1 MEQLAMVEN
10 YTLLIRLIVAHLV
23 SDFILQPTN
32 WVKDREKNKLK
43 SKQLYFHIAVTGLTA
58 YIFSGLWTN
67 FYIPL
72 GIMITH
78 YIIDLG
84 KTYAPKNLLTF
95 LIDQFLH
102 IYVIVI
108 IFFLYKGQN
117 NSYELIDKLLVL
129 LNKEKVWIV
138 ILGYLTIIY
147 PVGYLIGFLT
157 KDWSEEIEKKG
168 LKNAGKIIGQLERM
182 LILTFILFNQYQA
195 IGFLIA
201 AKSVFRFNEIK
212 EDKARKETEY
222 IIIGTLYSFTIS
234 VLFGLFIKFLIS

>member
-1 MEQLAMVEN
+1 MVEN
-10 YTLLIRLIVAHLV
+10 YTLLIKLLVAHLV
-23 SDFILQPTN
+23 SDFIIQPTN

-43 SKQLYFHIAVTGLTA
+43 SGKLYLHIAVTGLTA
-58 YIFSGLWTN
+58 YIFAGLWTN
-67 FYIPL
+67 FYIPI
-72 GIMITH
+72 GIMLTH
-78 YIIDLG
+78 YVIDLM
-84 KTYAPKNLLTF
+84 KTYVPKNIITF

-102 IYVIVI
+102 VLVIII
-108 IFFLYKGQN
+108 IFFFYTGQA
-117 NSYELIDKLLVL
+117 NSTVL
-129 LNKEKVWIV
+129 LDQLSKYLDNEKVWIV

-234 VLFGLFIKFLIS
+234 VLFGLFIKFLIT